1 MVQEE
6 IFLMQFYLLENKM
19 EIELEAVSIDE
30 KAVLRKLLKDYQR
43 EIKGIKE
50 PDEYKYLDSYW
61 EDVNRF
67 AFFVKVGESIGGFVL
82 VNRRTVLKREAN
94 SIAEFYILKCFRGGG
109 IGRKVAVMVFERL
122 KGKWEVAEMMEN
134 KLAQKFWRSVIGD
147 YTGDKYEEIMLDNE
161 KWQGPVQIFSN

>member
-1 MVQEE
+1 MDIDLEE
-6 IFLMQFYLLENKM
+6 
-19 EIELEAVSIDE
+19 VSIDE

-61 EDVNRF
+61 EDVNRY

-82 VNRRTVLKREAN
+82 VNRHTVLKREAN

-109 IGRKVAVMVFERL
+109 IGRKAALMVFERL